1 MKFNYS
7 TIKKQRRTLNNFL
20 NKNYNGVN
28 DFSILQSIA
37 FGLYPRTIKKLASI
51 KLQQIQSRGGKND

>member
-1 MKFNYS
+1 MKLHSS

-20 NKNYNGVN
+20 NKKYNGAN
-28 DFSILQSIA
+28 DFSILKSIA

-51 KLQQIQSRGGKND
+51 KLQQIAGGRQ

>member
-1 MKFNYS
+1 MKFYYS

-51 KLQQIQSRGGKND
+51 KLQQIQARGGKND